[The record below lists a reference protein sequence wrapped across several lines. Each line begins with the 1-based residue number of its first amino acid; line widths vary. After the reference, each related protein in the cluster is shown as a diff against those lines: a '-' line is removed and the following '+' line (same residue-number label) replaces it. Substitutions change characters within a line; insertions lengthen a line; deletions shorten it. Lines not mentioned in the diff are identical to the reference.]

1 MFNTAGAPQIS
12 VDPQI
17 HKTIKAHAKSKGLV
31 LHAATNEILLAGM
44 KAKRIKL
51 LENSSDNSEIL
62 SGQSS

>member
-1 MFNTAGAPQIS
+1 MFNTASAPQIS
-12 VDPQI
+12 VDSKI
-17 HKTIKAHAKSKGLV
+17 HKTIKAYAKVKGLV

-51 LENSSDNSEIL
+51 LEASADNSEIL